1 MKNVMRQTSIWGITG
16 NWAEV
21 YQACFVPT
29 IIAPWVP
36 RTLELIAP
44 RAGER
49 MLDVAC
55 GTGAVTRHAA
65 KHVGP
70 SGCVAGVDL
79 SPDALAVAREMRRL
93 PASARIEWLEAPAD
107 KLPFD
112 KGSFDIVTCQFGL
125 MFFSDRVAALKE
137 MRRVLAKGGRIA
149 VVTWG
154 ALDKCV
160 GNAAMA
166 RAWREYIGNHQAD
179 QFNPPHSLCDPDEVK
194 SLLCSAGFTYVEAG
208 IHAGRA
214 RFVSSRAL
222 VRSYGALVALNVDAA
237 TRDAIFKMVA
247 RLMKPYVGPRGLCYP
262 METVMARAQR

>member
-1 MKNVMRQTSIWGITG
+1 MKNMMQQTGIWGITG
-16 NWAEV
+16 NWAEI

-29 IIAPWVP
+29 IIAPWVSM
-36 RTLELIAP
+36 TLELVAP

-65 KHVGP
+65 KLVGP
-70 SGCVAGVDL
+70 SGYVAGIDL
-79 SPDALAVAREMRRL
+79 SPDALAVARAMRRL
-93 PASARIEWLEAPAD
+93 PASASIEWHETPAD

-112 KGSFDIVTCQFGL
+112 RGDFDIVTCQLGL

-137 MRRVLAKGGRIA
+137 MHRVLAKGGRIA
-149 VVTWG
+149 VMTWG
-154 ALDKCV
+154 ALDKCA
-160 GNAAMA
+160 GNAAVA
-166 RAWREYIGNHQAD
+166 RAWREYIGNNQAD

-194 SLLCSAGFTYVEAG
+194 SLLCSAGFTHIEAG
-208 IHAGRA
+208 IHPGHA

-237 TRDAIFKMVA
+237 TRDAIFKTVA
-247 RLMKPYVGPRGLCYP
+247 RLMKPYMGPRGLRYP
-262 METVMARAQR
+262 VEAVMARAQR